1 MAFQD
6 NIPIYVQIADDIK
19 NQIVRGSLPEEE
31 KLGSIREYSARYQV
45 TALTVQR
52 GIQLLEHQGII
63 TTRKGVGS
71 FVVPGARERLRREM
85 VAGEIRSFLQ
95 KMTGMGFHDRE
106 ILEMVKEE
114 MEDGSIQV
122 QRLRVSFYRRTG
134 KGN

>member
-52 GIQLLEHQGII
+52 GSSFWSI
-63 TTRKGVGS
+63 RGS
-71 FVVPGARERLRREM
+71 SPPERASAVSSSQAPGSACGGRWLPEKSG
-85 VAGEIRSFLQ
+85 AFF
-95 KMTGMGFHDRE
+95 K
-106 ILEMVKEE
+106 K
-114 MEDGSIQV
+114 
-122 QRLRVSFYRRTG
+122 
-134 KGN
+134 

>member
-52 GIQLLEHQGII
+52 GIQLLEHQRII

-114 MEDGSIQV
+114 MEDDS
-122 QRLRVSFYRRTG
+122 RT
-134 KGN
+134 

>member
-1 MAFQD
+1 M
-6 NIPIYVQIADDIK
+6 
-19 NQIVRGSLPEEE
+19 
-31 KLGSIREYSARYQV
+31 

-52 GIQLLEHQGII
+52 GIQLLEHQRII

-114 MEDGSIQV
+114 MEDDS
-122 QRLRVSFYRRTG
+122 RT
-134 KGN
+134 

>member
-31 KLGSIREYSARYQV
+31 KLGSRREYSARYQV

-63 TTRKGVGS
+63 TTRKLVICPS
-71 FVVPGARERLRREM
+71 SRMFRWLPGRPR
-85 VAGEIRSFLQ
+85 
-95 KMTGMGFHDRE
+95 
-106 ILEMVKEE
+106 
-114 MEDGSIQV
+114 
-122 QRLRVSFYRRTG
+122 
-134 KGN
+134 